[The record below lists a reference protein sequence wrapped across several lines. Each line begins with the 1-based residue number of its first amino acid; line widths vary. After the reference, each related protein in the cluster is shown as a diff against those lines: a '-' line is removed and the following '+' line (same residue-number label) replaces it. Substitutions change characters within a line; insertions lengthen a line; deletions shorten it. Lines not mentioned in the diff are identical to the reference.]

1 MDGERSRAR
10 SGDGDG
16 ERPAALVAPR
26 AVAMRWSD
34 VPAGRLTAGRD
45 ASTSVASSDGTW
57 WGRKARSQWWLA
69 PLPLPWPEPPAWLLP
84 WPERWLE
91 A

>member
-1 MDGERSRAR
+1 MTLRDGQW
-10 SGDGDG
+10 
-16 ERPAALVAPR
+16 PAALVAPR

-57 WGRKARSQWWLA
+57 WGPLARSQWWRA
-69 PLPLPWPEPPAWLLP
+69 PWPRPAPVAWLLR
-84 WPERWLE
+84 WPAR
-91 A
+91 